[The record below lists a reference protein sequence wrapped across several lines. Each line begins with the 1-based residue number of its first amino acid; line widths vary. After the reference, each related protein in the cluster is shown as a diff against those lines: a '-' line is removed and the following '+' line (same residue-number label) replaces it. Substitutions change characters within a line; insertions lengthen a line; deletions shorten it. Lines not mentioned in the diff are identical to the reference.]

1 MEAATPP
8 TQKPAP
14 SPPAYPS
21 RLAATEEE
29 DEVQAWA
36 PAAGDFERAKE
47 LLGVEDEQAALG
59 ELYDFI
65 ASQRELHGDGQIP
78 LEEWEAYRDAKAVER
93 AKEQAALEDL
103 S

>member
-1 MEAATPP
+1 MSRVFHFGTDFTRAPMEAATPP
-8 TQKPAP
+8 TQRPGAP

-47 LLGVEDEQAALG
+47 LLGVVDEQAALG

-78 LEEWEAYRDAKAVER
+78 LEEWGAI
-93 AKEQAALEDL
+93 
-103 S
+103 